1 MGCCVTEIIKESLVK
16 ENDSSSLSD
25 IHIKA
30 NGSVFYRING
40 EIIKS
45 KEKKIKQS
53 SLLDSIENL
62 TSLTER
68 DRING
73 KGSVDI
79 GRVVQGRRFRMNIY
93 SADNGY
99 NIAIR
104 KLSNEPIPLSSLG
117 LGKAIDAEIHKES
130 GILLITGKT
139 GSGKSTTMNSII
151 NAINNVSNK
160 HIITIEDPIEFLYE
174 DKKSVIT
181 QIEIN
186 KDTDSFSSAV
196 TASLRQDPDIIVI
209 GEMRDRETMRAA
221 LTASETGHL
230 IISTLHTNSAAE
242 SIDRIIES
250 FDSSEQNQIRYQL
263 SRNVNMII
271 SQELC
276 HSEIS
281 LKRKAVFEIMVATDA
296 IRNLIRQNKTYQID
310 NEIVSGKSLGMI
322 TKEESKRK
330 LLNSD
335 RFANTDMNRLFQ

>member
-1 MGCCVTEIIKESLVK
+1 MHCCVTDIIRKSLKKEK
-16 ENDSSSLSD
+16 IGSSLSD

-30 NGSVFYRING
+30 NGAVFYRING

-45 KEKKIKQS
+45 NKKRINRDA
-53 SLLDSIENL
+53 LLNSIQNL
-62 TSLTER
+62 TSNTER

-79 GRVVQGRRFRMNIY
+79 GRVIDGCRLRMNIY

-104 KLSNEPIPLSSLG
+104 KLSNDPILLSTLG
-117 LGKAIDAEIHKES
+117 MGDVIDREIRKDS
-130 GILLITGKT
+130 GIILITGKT

-151 NAINNVSNK
+151 NEINRIANK
-160 HIITIEDPIEFLYE
+160 HIITVEDPIEFLYE
-174 DKKSVIT
+174 DQKSIIT

-186 KDTDSFSSAV
+186 KDTDSFSNAV
-196 TASLRQDPDIIVI
+196 KASLRQDPDIIVI
-209 GEMRDRETMRAA
+209 GEMRDKETMRAA

-242 SIDRIIES
+242 SIDRIVES

-263 SRNVNMII
+263 SRNINMII

-276 HSEIS
+276 FNKSNN
-281 LKRKAVFEIMVATDA
+281 KRTALFEIMVATDA
-296 IRNLIRQNKTYQID
+296 IRNLIRQNKSYQID
-310 NEIVSGKSLGMI
+310 NEIVSGREFGMI
-322 TKEESKRK
+322 TKEDFKKKVHSF
-330 LLNSD
+330 D
-335 RFANTDMNRLFQ
+335 RFANTEINRLFK